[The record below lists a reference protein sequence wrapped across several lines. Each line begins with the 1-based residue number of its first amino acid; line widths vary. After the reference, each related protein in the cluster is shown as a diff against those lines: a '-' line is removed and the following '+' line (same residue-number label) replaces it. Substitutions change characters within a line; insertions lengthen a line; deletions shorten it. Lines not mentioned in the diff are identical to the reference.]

1 MYKSFFIGPNITYC
15 FHLTKSSYTQSITE
29 ICFST
34 AGHSC
39 YDKVLPFINPMA
51 FRQLQ
56 DGSSIQ
62 LSCRIVYRFIDISR
76 WIAESCKLQQTVEF
90 FVISYLPFTHLSC
103 FRNQTACEEPH
114 CTCAACLYN
123 CCRSALRVLH
133 CEAHGQSVL
142 TIDSPNTL
150 AQRR

>member
-1 MYKSFFIGPNITYC
+1 MLKIYGFQTCLFKFKHKGIGPKITYC

-90 FVISYLPFTHLSC
+90 FVISYLPFPFNDFCKAFFKACKVSIWIVQLLL
-103 FRNQTACEEPH
+103 RN
-114 CTCAACLYN
+114 LW
-123 CCRSALRVLH
+123 
-133 CEAHGQSVL
+133 GL
-142 TIDSPNTL
+142 TP
-150 AQRR
+150 